1 MCGRY
6 ELHTHPAA
14 LALVFGLEFP
24 PAIRPRYN
32 IAPTQDIPVIR
43 LAQSG
48 ARELAQMRWG
58 LVPRWAK
65 DPSIGAKMINARAE
79 TLAQKPSFRTAFQRH
94 RCLIPADGFY
104 EWKQAP
110 GGGKQ
115 PIHVGMKDERPFAF
129 AGLTERWLSPGGEV
143 LDSCTIVTT
152 TANALLA
159 TMHDRMPV
167 IVAPSDYARWLDVAS
182 DADVTDLLAP
192 YPADAMT
199 WYPVSTRVNAVRNDD
214 AALLEHVAATEA
226 AAAAEAPPAPADS
239 DSDEGGDEEAPPEQ
253 AKLF

>member
-1 MCGRY
+1 MCGRF
-6 ELHTHPAA
+6 ELHTNPAA
-14 LALVFGLEFP
+14 IALAFGLAHP
-24 PAIRPRYN
+24 PAIAPRYN
-32 IAPTQDIPVIR
+32 IAPMQDVPVIR
-43 LAQSG
+43 ATRSG
-48 ARELAQMRWG
+48 ERELAQVRWG

-65 DPSIGAKMINARAE
+65 DPSIGARMINARAE
-79 TLAQKPSFRTAFQRH
+79 TVAEKPSFRIAFQRH

-104 EWKQAP
+104 EWKP
-110 GGGKQ
+110 GPAGKQ
-115 PIHVGMKDERPFAF
+115 PIRVGMKDERPFAF

-199 WYPVSTRVNAVRNDD
+199 WYPVSTRVNSVRHDD
-214 AALLEHVAATEA
+214 AALIEQV
-226 AAAAEAPPAPADS
+226 AEADATANADEPPPAAD
-239 DSDEGGDEEAPPEQ
+239 DKDIGDEEMPPEQ
-253 AKLF
+253 TELF